1 MELDPALC
9 YRALQSRD
17 ARFDGR
23 FFTCVKTTG
32 IYCRPV
38 CPARLPLFKNVV
50 FVASAA
56 AAQQA
61 GFRPCLRCRPECAP
75 GAPAWRGTGAV
86 AGRALKLIAEGALD
100 DAGVDAL
107 AERTGLGARHLRR
120 LIRAHAGASP
130 VQLARARRILFAK
143 RLIAE
148 TPLKL
153 TDIAYASGFRSLR
166 RFNAEMAAALG
177 RPPRD
182 LRKDGPRTA
191 PGAALVL
198 PLSYRPPYDWHGVLA
213 FLRLRAVP
221 GIETVTAD
229 SYARSF
235 TLGPAGGHVTITH
248 DADRRALS
256 AAIEI
261 DRIDHLDRL
270 VGRLRAVFDL
280 DADPQAIAA
289 AFDGDALIAPR
300 LAAAPGLR
308 LVQSFDAFEA
318 GLRAIVGQQ
327 VSVKGA
333 ITLLG
338 RLAARCA
345 GPGPIAM
352 PTPAAVLAADLSG
365 LGLTG
370 ARVAALQTWARF
382 AAQPGA
388 LDALR
393 FDPEAAVRQLTA
405 LPGFGP
411 WTAQYL
417 ALRGLGDTDAFPAG
431 DLVLRQSAGL
441 EAKALQVAAEA
452 WRPFRAYAAQA
463 LWRVPASAP
472 ETITTPRPLAAS
484 PRRHQEFASP

>member
-1 MELDPALC
+1 MDPTLC
-9 YRALQSRD
+9 YRALKSRD

-56 AAQQA
+56 AAQKA

-86 AGRALKLIAEGALD
+86 AARALKLIAEGALD

-120 LIRAHAGASP
+120 LIKAHAGASP
-130 VQLARARRILFAK
+130 VQIARARRILFAK

-177 RPPRD
+177 RAPRA
-182 LRKDGPRTA
+182 LRKDGPKTA
-191 PGAALVL
+191 PGAALIL
-198 PLSYRPPYDWHGVLA
+198 PLTYRPPYDWDGVLA

-221 GIETVTAD
+221 GVEVVTD
-229 SYARSF
+229 ISYARHF
-235 TLGPAGGHVTITH
+235 ALGAARGRFTITH
-248 DADRRALS
+248 DAARRSLIAD
-256 AAIEI
+256 IEI
-261 DRIDHLDRL
+261 DKLEYLDRL
-270 VGRLRAVFDL
+270 VSRIRALFDL
-280 DADPQAIAA
+280 DADPEAIAA
-289 AFDGDALIAPR
+289 AFAADDLIAPR
-300 LAAAPGLR
+300 LAVAPGLR

-318 GLRAIVGQQ
+318 GLRAIAGQQ
-327 VSVKGA
+327 VTVKGA

-345 GPGPIAM
+345 GDAVPLVM
-352 PTPAAVLAADLSG
+352 PEPDAILAADLSG

-370 ARVAALQTWARF
+370 ARIVTLQTWARF
-382 AAQPGA
+382 ARQPGV

-393 FDPEAAVRQLTA
+393 FDPDAAIAQLTG

-431 DLVLRQSAGL
+431 DLGLRQNSGL
-441 EAKALQVAAEA
+441 EAKDLQARAEA

-463 LWRVPASAP
+463 LWRVTAITDVKTPA
-472 ETITTPRPLAAS
+472 RPKPAARVKIEEHVS
-484 PRRHQEFASP
+484 L

>member
-56 AAQQA
+56 AAQAA

-86 AGRALKLIAEGALD
+86 AARALKLIGEGALD

-130 VQLARARRILFAK
+130 VQIARARRILFAK

-177 RPPRD
+177 RAPRD
-182 LRKDGPRTA
+182 LRKEGPRTA

-198 PLSYRPPYDWHGVLA
+198 PLSYRPPYDWEGVLA

-221 GIETVTAD
+221 GVETVTAD
-229 SYARSF
+229 AYMRVF
-235 TLGPAGGHVTITH
+235 TLGAAHGRVTITH
-248 DADRRALS
+248 DAARRALS

-261 DRIDHLDRL
+261 DRIDQLDRL

-289 AFDGDALIAPR
+289 AFAGDRLIAPR
-300 LAAAPGLR
+300 LAAVPGLR
-308 LVQSFDAFEA
+308 LTQSFDVFEA

-338 RLAARCA
+338 RLAVRCA
-345 GPGPIAM
+345 GDGPLVM
-352 PTPAAVLAADLSG
+352 PAPAAVLAADLSG

-370 ARVAALQTWARF
+370 ARMATLKTWAHF
-382 AAQPGA
+382 AAQPGP
-388 LDALR
+388 LEALR
-393 FDPEAAVRQLTA
+393 FDPAAAVQQLTA

-431 DLVLRQSAGL
+431 DLVLRQSSGL
-441 EAKALQVAAEA
+441 EAKALQAAADA

-463 LWRVPASAP
+463 LWRVPAAAAAK
-472 ETITTPRPLAAS
+472 THHPRPATVPAARS
-484 PRRHQEFASP
+484 EEFASP